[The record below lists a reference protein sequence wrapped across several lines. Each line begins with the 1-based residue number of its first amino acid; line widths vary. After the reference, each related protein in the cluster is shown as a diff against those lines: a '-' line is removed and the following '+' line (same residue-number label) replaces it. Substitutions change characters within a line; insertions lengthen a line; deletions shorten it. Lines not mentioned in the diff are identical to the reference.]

1 MKLVYHNIHNKPKA
15 PYKFLG
21 PSPLKPKSQNFSGCS
36 VFAYDH
42 TISAPAQ
49 RGKNIKFFKTGLGI
63 GEHLETLKNLIK
75 ANRHE
80 ATTIDYLKVDFQFR
94 FVYFPRDF

>member
-1 MKLVYHNIHNKPKA
+1 M
-15 PYKFLG
+15 
-21 PSPLKPKSQNFSGCS
+21 FS
-36 VFAYDH
+36 YDH
-42 TISAPAQ
+42 TISAPAN

-63 GEHLETLKNLIK
+63 GENLDTLTNLIK

-80 ATTIDYLKVDFQFR
+80 TSTIDYLKVDFQFR

>member
-1 MKLVYHNIHNKPKA
+1 M
-15 PYKFLG
+15 
-21 PSPLKPKSQNFSGCS
+21 
-36 VFAYDH
+36 FAYDH

-75 ANRHE
+75 ANLHE
-80 ATTIDYLKVDFQFR
+80 TTTIDYLKVNLDWQILNIYYQ
-94 FVYFPRDF
+94 YFL

>member
-1 MKLVYHNIHNKPKA
+1 MY
-15 PYKFLG
+15 
-21 PSPLKPKSQNFSGCS
+21 SGCH

-42 TISAPAQ
+42 TISAPAI

-63 GEHLETLKNLIK
+63 GKNLATLNDLIR

-80 ATTIDYLKVDFQFR
+80 ASTIDYMKVDSQ
-94 FVYFPRDF
+94 YK